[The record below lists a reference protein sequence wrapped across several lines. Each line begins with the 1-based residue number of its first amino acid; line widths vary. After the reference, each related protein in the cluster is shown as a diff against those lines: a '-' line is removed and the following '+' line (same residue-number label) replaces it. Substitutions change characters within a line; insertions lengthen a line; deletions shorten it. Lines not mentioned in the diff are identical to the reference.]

1 MSDYNL
7 ISEQIEL
14 KKKQIELKKKQIEL
28 IKNDINITLESEQ
41 TKLQFK
47 EKQIKHERMKLAKE
61 KQLEM
66 YKNIQMISEII
77 HNTNTSGEITKK
89 QIAAMEEITLN
100 CQILEQLL

>member
-14 KKKQIELKKKQIEL
+14 KKKQIELKKQQIKL
-28 IKNDINITLESEQ
+28 NDINLESEQ

-66 YKNIQMISEII
+66 YKNMQMISEII
-77 HNTNTSGEITKK
+77 HNTNTTGVITKK

>member
-14 KKKQIELKKKQIEL
+14 KKKQLELKKEE
-28 IKNDINITLESEQ
+28 IKLMKNGKDNKLESEQ
-41 TKLQFK
+41 TNLQET
-47 EKQIKHERMKLAKE
+47 EKQIKHERRKLAKE

-66 YKNIQMISEII
+66 YKNMQMISEII
-77 HNTNTSGEITKK
+77 HNTNTTGEITKK
-89 QIAAMEEITLN
+89 QIAAMDDISLN